1 MVTLE
6 GINAKLQ
13 RVQDQI
19 EQLSRDI
26 ASSCETLRLSFS
38 EELRPDVGDRI
49 WIFRGETPV
58 VPIEYSV
65 RLGEIVYNLRSSLD
79 QLIWQLVHA
88 NYKAPSHRNEFPIFD
103 DESRFNNVVKTKLAG
118 VSQQSLARIKKM
130 QPFTGNEKWSA
141 LKTVHSVCNIDKH
154 RSVIF
159 PYHTLDR
166 CSVTYCGGGDSTI
179 KPHLNI
185 ASWTSH
191 IFNNSDSTINVGL
204 ICQSELKKD
213 TIAYAVQPPDTKIE
227 INLFIDMQLAGFD
240 GLDAKK
246 YLDMESDEQQVIL
259 VLRDCMSTVQAA
271 IDCLGGEIQ
280 KHPLFGR
287 RPTLSGL
294 VSLEMETGREGLI
307 DSRNDESQR
316 QFFESLEEIVSSLT
330 NDSESE

>member
-6 GINAKLQ
+6 GIHAKLE
-13 RVQDQI
+13 RAQDQI

-26 ASSCETLRLSFS
+26 ASNCETQRLLFS

-65 RLGEIVYNLRSSLD
+65 RLGEIVYNLRSALD

-103 DESRFNNVVKTKLAG
+103 DESRFNNIVSTKLAG
-118 VSQQSLARIKKM
+118 VSQQSLAIIKEM
-130 QPFTGNEKWSA
+130 QPFSKDEKWSA
-141 LKTVHSVCNIDKH
+141 LKVVHSLCNIDKH
-154 RSVIF
+154 RSVIY
-159 PYHTLDR
+159 PYYTLDR

-179 KPHLNI
+179 KPHLKI

-227 INLFIDMQLAGFD
+227 INLFIDMQLADFD
-240 GLDAKK
+240 GLDANK
-246 YLDMESDEQQVIL
+246 YLEMESDEQQVIL

-271 IDCLGGEIQ
+271 IDCLSGDIE

-287 RPTLSGL
+287 RPPLYGVKSVDVSVEGLVDALSGEL
-294 VSLEMETGREGLI
+294 KQQYLRDLYDLPDLTI
-307 DSRNDESQR
+307 DSE
-316 QFFESLEEIVSSLT
+316 
-330 NDSESE
+330 